1 MVDYMYWW
9 RYVIYEKNSY
19 ICELFIN
26 KGGYYE
32 NQVASMP
39 YNFI

>member
-1 MVDYMYWW
+1 MK
-9 RYVIYEKNSY
+9 KNSY